1 MTKRQRAIAEDE
13 TAYSTPVTSFGGRR
27 PVRESI
33 SLRFPTEEEK
43 KTQDTEEIKRALA
56 RIEELTFWVE
66 ERRKKL
72 R

>member
-27 PVRESI
+27 SVRESI

-66 ERRKKL
+66 ERRKEL

>member
-1 MTKRQRAIAEDE
+1 MTKRQRAIAEEE
-13 TAYSTPVTSFGGRR
+13 TTYVHTIP
-27 PVRESI
+27 
-33 SLRFPTEEEK
+33 
-43 KTQDTEEIKRALA
+43 QDTEEIKRALA

>member
-1 MTKRQRAIAEDE
+1 MTKRQRAIAEEE
-13 TAYSTPVTSFGGRR
+13 TPYVHTIP
-27 PVRESI
+27 
-33 SLRFPTEEEK
+33 
-43 KTQDTEEIKRALA
+43 QDTEEIKRALA